1 MLLNEITTSDELKI
15 NKINKVLKETF
26 GFTLVS
32 EIKTGK
38 LNQLYTQIAD
48 DLYNLKL
55 NLSTAQEGE
64 YVQKLLVLEGLK
76 LLMARNNKKLEE
88 AAMIAGRGGR
98 KLELVVNKLADYVRK
113 ACDVGDSYE
122 TAIDDAMRAYEL
134 WPYRF
139 DRELVAYELRKL
151 TIHDCSDAL
160 EYAVEECGMMEAE
173 ECSCKDCDCDPCEC
187 GKEELEEFAPAV
199 GAVARGAAA
208 AVGAGAKAVGAGAK
222 AVGKGIGKAV
232 GAAKKGAEQ
241 YAAAKELQGLE
252 EGMARHPGE
261 FEGTYKFK
269 TPNGSSYSGTFTPA
283 SGQHEG
289 KYVAQFTS
297 TTRGGKKSA
306 GLMTPEKIREFLASQ
321 GIDTNEE
328 ELDEVNSDRYAEQ
341 DWVRSIRKDKA
352 TAAGDDELAL
362 SLAGDDEEE
371 ADDYFS
377 YNRKKKT
384 MEFKEG
390 TIKEL
395 RQLLEAEVDQAESLI
410 AAKSFSQE
418 LQDMVEK
425 LGRLVNEDLPAVADQ
440 MRDSHGSDVATGFE
454 DTVSSTLNGIM
465 DSLRNSK
472 QELDNS
478 VSSIADG
485 GMPAVGNDMD
495 DFSDEELGGG
505 DELDDLDVDGDVEL
519 DLGDEELG
527 DEFGG
532 EEVGDIEEPLGR
544 AKKESLVLLK
554 NKIVE
559 AQKKIARL
567 KAKQ

>member
-1 MLLNEITTSDELKI
+1 MLLNEITTSDEVKI
-15 NKINKVLKETF
+15 NKINEVLKETF

-32 EIKTGK
+32 EVKTGK
-38 LNQLYTQIAD
+38 LNQLYTKIAD

-55 NLSTAQEGE
+55 DLSTVREAE

-76 LLMARNNKKLEE
+76 LLIARNNKKLDE
-88 AAMIAGRGGR
+88 AAVIAGRGGR

-139 DRELVAYELRKL
+139 DRQVVEHELRKL
-151 TIHDCSDAL
+151 TVHDCSDAL
-160 EYAVEECGMMEAE
+160 DFADGAAIAEVGMMEGKD
-173 ECSCKDCDCDPCEC
+173 ECACEDCDCDPCEC
-187 GKEELEEFAPAV
+187 SVDESVE
-199 GAVARGAAA
+199 
-208 AVGAGAKAVGAGAK
+208 
-222 AVGKGIGKAV
+222 
-232 GAAKKGAEQ
+232 AE
-241 YAAAKELQGLE
+241 
-252 EGMARHPGE
+252 
-261 FEGTYKFK
+261 
-269 TPNGSSYSGTFTPA
+269 
-283 SGQHEG
+283 
-289 KYVAQFTS
+289 V
-297 TTRGGKKSA
+297 
-306 GLMTPEKIREFLASQ
+306 
-321 GIDTNEE
+321 DDDEE
-328 ELDEVNSDRYAEQ
+328 ELDEVNRDRYADQ

-454 DTVSSTLNGIM
+454 DTVSSTLNSIM

-478 VSSIADG
+478 VSAIADG

-495 DFSDEELGGG
+495 DFSDEELGGEEDLG
-505 DELDDLDVDGDVEL
+505 DLEVDGDVEL

-544 AKKESLVLLK
+544 AKKESLILLK